1 MANSQFLITGGSGF
15 LGINLC
21 RYLLARGH
29 KVRTLDIAPFD
40 YPERSTVEAIV
51 GDIRDRDTVERA
63 MAGVEIVVHAAAA
76 LPLNRPAD
84 IFSTDVEGT
93 RIVLEVA
100 FSHGVSRAIFTSSTS
115 VYGIPDHHPLFEE
128 DRLHGVGPYGEAKI
142 AAEKLCLSFRVEGHC
157 VPVLRPK
164 SFVGPER
171 LGVFELLYEWAYEGR
186 NFPVLG
192 SGDNL
197 YQLLDV
203 EDLCETIYL
212 CATLD
217 SARVND
223 TFNVGAKKF
232 ETMREN
238 FQAVLDRAG
247 HGKHVVSLPAQPVI
261 WMLKFLEQ
269 LHLSP
274 IYKWIYDTAAQES
287 FVSIERLETKMG
299 FVPRYSN
306 RDALLRNYD
315 WYVAHRD
322 EYQGKTGISHRVPWK
337 KGALQ
342 LAKYFF

>member
-1 MANSQFLITGGSGF
+1 VANFLFLITGGSGF

-29 KVRTLDIAPFD
+29 KVRSLDIAPFD

-51 GDIRDRDTVERA
+51 GDVRHRDTVERA

-76 LPLNRPAD
+76 LPLSQRED
-84 IFSTDVEGT
+84 IFSTDVGGT
-93 RIVLEVA
+93 RIILEAA
-100 FSHGVSRAIFTSSTS
+100 FSHGISRVIFTSSTS
-115 VYGIPDHHPLFEE
+115 VYGIPDHHPLFEG
-128 DRLHGVGPYGEAKI
+128 DRLQGVGPYGEAKI
-142 AAEKLCLSFRVEGHC
+142 AAEKHCLSSRVAGHC

-171 LGVFELLYEWAYEGR
+171 LGVFELLYDWAYEGR

-203 EDLCETIYL
+203 EDLCEAIHL

-232 ETMREN
+232 GTMREN

-247 HGKHVVSLPAQPVI
+247 HGKHVISLPARPMI
-261 WMLKFLEQ
+261 WTLKLLEQ

-287 FVSIERLETKMG
+287 FVSIERLETKIG
-299 FVPRYSN
+299 FVPCYSN
-306 RDALLRNYD
+306 RDSLLRNYD

-322 EYQGKTGISHRVPWK
+322 EYRGKTGISHRVPWK
-337 KGALQ
+337 KGALR

>member
-1 MANSQFLITGGSGF
+1 VANFLFLITGGSGF

-29 KVRTLDIAPFD
+29 KVRSLDIMPFD
-40 YPERSTVEAIV
+40 YPERSALEVIV
-51 GDIRDRDTVERA
+51 GDVRHRDTVERA

-76 LPLNRPAD
+76 LPLSRRED
-84 IFSTDVEGT
+84 IFSTDGEGM
-93 RIVLEVA
+93 RIVLEAA
-100 FSHGVSRAIFTSSTS
+100 FSHGVSRVIFTSSTS
-115 VYGIPDHHPLFEE
+115 VYGVPNHHPLLEG
-128 DRLHGVGPYGEAKI
+128 DPLQGVGPYGEAKI
-142 AAEKLCLSFRVEGHC
+142 AAEKHCLSFRVAGHC

-171 LGVFELLYEWAYEGR
+171 LGVFELLYDWAYEGR

-192 SGDNL
+192 SGKNL

-203 EDLCETIYL
+203 EDLCEAIYL
-212 CATLD
+212 CATLNP
-217 SARVND
+217 ARVND
-223 TFNVGAKKF
+223 TFNVGANKF
-232 ETMREN
+232 GTMREN

-247 HGKHVVSLPAQPVI
+247 HGKHVISLPAQPVI
-261 WMLKFLEQ
+261 WTLKLLEQ
-269 LHLSP
+269 LQLSP

-287 FVSIERLETKMG
+287 FVSIERLQTKLG
-299 FVPRYSN
+299 FMPRYSN

-322 EYQGKTGISHRVPWK
+322 EYRGKTGISHRVPWK

>member
-1 MANSQFLITGGSGF
+1 VTNPIYLITGGSGF

-29 KVRTLDIAPFD
+29 RVRSLDIAPFD
-40 YPERSTVEAIV
+40 YPERSAIEAIV
-51 GDIRDRDTVERA
+51 GDVRDREAVERA
-63 MAGVEIVVHAAAA
+63 MEDAEIVVHAAAA
-76 LPLNRPAD
+76 LPLSRSED
-84 IFSTDVEGT
+84 VFSTDVHGT
-93 RIVLEVA
+93 LIVLQSA
-100 FSHGVSRAIFTSSTS
+100 FSHGVSRVIFTSSTS
-115 VYGIPDHHPLFEE
+115 VYGIPNHHPLFEE
-128 DRLHGVGPYGEAKI
+128 DRLEGVGPYGKAKI
-142 AAEKLCLSFRVEGHC
+142 AAERHCLSFRDAGHC

-171 LGVFELLYEWAYEGR
+171 LGVFELLYDWAYEGR

-203 EDLCETIYL
+203 EDLCEAIHL

-217 SARVND
+217 LARAND
-223 TFNVGAKKF
+223 TFNVGASKF
-232 ETMREN
+232 GTMREN
-238 FQAVLDRAG
+238 FQVVLDRSG
-247 HGKHVVSLPAQPVI
+247 HGKRVISLPAQPVI
-261 WMLKFLEQ
+261 WTLKLLEQ
-269 LHLSP
+269 LHISP

-287 FVSIERLETKMG
+287 FVSIERLETKMS

-322 EYQGKTGISHRVPWK
+322 EYRGKIGISHRVPWK

>member
-1 MANSQFLITGGSGF
+1 MAVSSFLITGGSGF

-21 RYLLARGH
+21 RYLLARGQR
-29 KVRTLDIAPFD
+29 VRSLDIAPFD
-40 YPERSTVEAIV
+40 YPERSDVDAIV
-51 GDIRDRDTVERA
+51 GDVGNRDAVASA
-63 MAGVEIVVHAAAA
+63 MEGAEIVVHAAAA
-76 LPLNRPAD
+76 LPLSRRED
-84 IFSTDVEGT
+84 ILSTDSEGT
-93 RIVLEVA
+93 RIVLETA
-100 FSHGVSRAIFTSSTS
+100 FSRRVSRLIFTSSTS
-115 VYGIPDHHPLFEE
+115 VYGIPDHHPLLEE
-128 DRLHGVGPYGEAKI
+128 DRLQGVGPYGEAKI
-142 AAEKLCLSFRVEGHC
+142 AAEKHCLSFRAAGHC

-171 LGVFELLYEWAYEGR
+171 LGVFELLYDWAYEGR

-203 EDLCETIYL
+203 EDLCEAIYL

-217 SARVND
+217 PTRVNN

-232 ETMREN
+232 GTMREN

-247 HGKHVVSLPAQPVI
+247 HGKHVISLPALPVI
-261 WMLKFLEQ
+261 WTLKFLEQ

-287 FVSIERLETKMG
+287 FVSIERMERGLG
-299 FVPRYSN
+299 FAPRYSN
-306 RDALLRNYD
+306 QDALIRNYD
-315 WYVAHRD
+315 WYVLHRD
-322 EYQGKTGISHRVPWK
+322 EYRGKTGISHRVPWK

-342 LAKYFF
+342 LAKYLF